1 MNRTH
6 REAGCPELSGEALER
21 HLFVCEACRDDA
33 RMASAW
39 KALAES
45 PEGAE
50 APRQRGLPVAAL
62 RRAAPR
68 RARLR
73 LRRYLLAA
81 AAVLLFFFAAGTSQ
95 SARGTV
101 DTDRPPEEAFSSLAS
116 TSVLE
121 GLLPE

>member
-1 MNRTH
+1 MNWSH

-50 APRQRGLPVAAL
+50 ARVSEAFLSRLSAA
-62 RRAAPR
+62 RRRDGARVR
-68 RARLR
+68 R
-73 LRRYLLAA
+73 RRYLLAA

-95 SARGTV
+95 SERGAV

>member
-1 MNRTH
+1 MNLTH

-50 APRQRGLPVAAL
+50 ARV
-62 RRAAPR
+62 
-68 RARLR
+68 
-73 LRRYLLAA
+73 
-81 AAVLLFFFAAGTSQ
+81 S
-95 SARGTV
+95 
-101 DTDRPPEEAFSSLAS
+101 EAFLSRLSAARRRDGATALYRSAAS
-116 TSVLE
+116 TAHS
-121 GLLPE
+121 PSSRP